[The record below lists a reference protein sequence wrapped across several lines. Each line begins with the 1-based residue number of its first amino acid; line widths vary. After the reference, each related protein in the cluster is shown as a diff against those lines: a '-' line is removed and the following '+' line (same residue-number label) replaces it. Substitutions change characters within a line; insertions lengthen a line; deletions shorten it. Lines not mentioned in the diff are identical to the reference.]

1 VLEEIGSRRRWSEE
15 LDKILE
21 DMETS
26 DSEIEA
32 SAIVSTDGFVIS
44 ATLPKKGADEELIAA
59 MGAAILNISSRA
71 LRELARGELIK
82 VIVSGS
88 KGDITIM
95 DVGKEAVLLA
105 ITKLGAS
112 IGLLL
117 VEMMNAKEKIQS
129 LLDTV

>member
-1 VLEEIGSRRRWSEE
+1 MLEEIGSRRRWSEE

-59 MGAAILNISSRA
+59 MGAAILNISSR
-71 LRELARGELIK
+71 L
-82 VIVSGS
+82 
-88 KGDITIM
+88 
-95 DVGKEAVLLA
+95 
-105 ITKLGAS
+105 
-112 IGLLL
+112 
-117 VEMMNAKEKIQS
+117 
-129 LLDTV
+129 